1 MRPSCSNK
9 SYLLILSLDSADI
22 WFNFIKIPVMSMDEY
37 PDNENIPPI
46 NLLLVLFIALCN
58 KSFHCLIY
66 IHMNISETL
75 QRRLLFGC

>member
-22 WFNFIKIPVMSMDEY
+22 IKIPVISMDEY
-37 PDNENIPPI
+37 PDNENISPI